1 METLGLLFDICR
13 FANKTGSFMAEPK
26 LFLEEYCMKVF
37 IGKVLYFIGSGM
49 ANAYSLLAEHHV
61 ISEEAAWKHI
71 SKCVDLLEY
80 AVLVL
85 MTKREYR
92 NFRCR
97 SEA

>member
-1 METLGLLFDICR
+1 
-13 FANKTGSFMAEPK
+13 
-26 LFLEEYCMKVF
+26 MKVF
-37 IGKVLYFIGSGM
+37 IGKVLYFVGSGM
-49 ANAYSLLAEHHV
+49 ANVYSLLAKYHV
-61 ISEEAAWKHI
+61 ISEEAAWKRI

-85 MTKREYR
+85 MTRREYR

>member
-1 METLGLLFDICR
+1 
-13 FANKTGSFMAEPK
+13 
-26 LFLEEYCMKVF
+26 MKVF

-49 ANAYSLLAEHHV
+49 ANVYSLLAEYHV
-61 ISEEAAWKHI
+61 ISEEAAWKCI

-85 MTKREYR
+85 MTRREYR

>member
-1 METLGLLFDICR
+1 
-13 FANKTGSFMAEPK
+13 
-26 LFLEEYCMKVF
+26 MKVF

-49 ANAYSLLAEHHV
+49 ANVYSLLAEHHI

>member
-1 METLGLLFDICR
+1 
-13 FANKTGSFMAEPK
+13 
-26 LFLEEYCMKVF
+26 MKVF

-49 ANAYSLLAEHHV
+49 ANVYSLLAKYHV
-61 ISEEAAWKHI
+61 ISEETAWKHI

-85 MTKREYR
+85 MTKQEYR